1 MIDQNAAIEIARKR
15 AEEKGWGFAEPL
27 HIVEHRGWRK
37 GITRFEIWTNGS
49 NRGTKARFT
58 VDAKTGEIIEEG
70 YIPR

>member
-1 MIDQNAAIEIARKR
+1 MIDEKEAVEIARKR

-27 HIVEHRGWRK
+27 HIIERRGWRE
-37 GITRFEIWTNGS
+37 GITSFEIWTNGS

-58 VDAKTGEIIEEG
+58 IDANTGEIISEG